1 MKYQYWKEER
11 GEYIHFYDTIPE
23 SNVRLFELG
32 VDGNYWEIF
41 VP

>member
-1 MKYQYWKEER
+1 MKYQYWKEES
-11 GEYIHFYDTIPE
+11 GEYIHFSDTIPE
-23 SNVRLFELG
+23 SYVRLFELG